1 MIILCLDV
9 FFTVFIRQRIEE
21 LKLYLSLEL
30 YDDEDELLRTKREL
44 KDLIQNKLTMYDL
57 CDTSTDDE
65 QQSTITKI
73 VHKKK
78 TEVKESLPNVKA
90 RLPGV
95 TEKWNEDLSDHEA
108 QCAKTNSD
116 DEELFYE
123 EIDVED
129 VEEEEDQREDDS
141 VPLVSREEAVDEDN
155 DNEEDTYDHTDP
167 YENIPDITEDAMEE
181 ETQRSVFDSSD
192 SEGEGEVIIE
202 NKGLDTSISSRNSG
216 GSKRSSQSFSC
227 PDTQFTAEENII
239 LSSILNNTPTHVPI
253 SRKFISGKSKEA
265 DVETPKK
272 TLSKNITR
280 SSQLT
285 IPLEKEV
292 NPILKKPRKQKTA
305 AKKVLEEKTEEED
318 AYSWDTNARKKLPRT
333 R

>member
-1 MIILCLDV
+1 MIILSLGV
-9 FFTVFIRQRIEE
+9 FFTFFIRQKIEE

-44 KDLIQNKLTMYDL
+44 NDLIQNKLTMYDL

-78 TEVKESLPNVKA
+78 TEVKESLPNIKA

-116 DEELFYE
+116 EEEKYHE

-129 VEEEEDQREDDS
+129 VQKEEDQCEDDS
-141 VPLVSREEAVDEDN
+141 VPLVSREEAVDEDDEN
-155 DNEEDTYDHTDP
+155 KQDMYDHTDP
-167 YENIPDITEDAMEE
+167 YENIPDNTEDAMEE

-192 SEGEGEVIIE
+192 SEGEGEQRPLKQRPGHIYIKPKFRGFQ
-202 NKGLDTSISSRNSG
+202 NKQSLLLMSRY
-216 GSKRSSQSFSC
+216 
-227 PDTQFTAEENII
+227 
-239 LSSILNNTPTHVPI
+239 PI
-253 SRKFISGKSKEA
+253 HR
-265 DVETPKK
+265 
-272 TLSKNITR
+272 
-280 SSQLT
+280 
-285 IPLEKEV
+285 
-292 NPILKKPRKQKTA
+292 
-305 AKKVLEEKTEEED
+305 
-318 AYSWDTNARKKLPRT
+318 
-333 R
+333 